1 MKITRDVII
10 SNEDVIRSIELT
22 IIGKHLTQPSG
33 RGRIF
38 RSDSP
43 WEVVNEPEL
52 QHHPDKLLI

>member
-43 WEVVNEPEL
+43 WEVGNEPE
-52 QHHPDKLLI
+52 